1 MMDIDMG
8 RDELVWRQKAA
19 IDAQGTEL
27 RCDRVQ

>member
-8 RDELVWRQKAA
+8 RDELFWRTKAA

-27 RCDRVQ
+27 LAI